1 MADLVIPV
9 LMGNILHFKSY
20 TMSKI
25 GLCLDIINNIIG
37 GGLYYITYHSRNNI
51 INSEINIYMTNIDSF
66 GFSKTDIVLSYR
78 IYTLKPPTLH

>member
-37 GGLYYITYHSRNNI
+37 CGLYITYHSLNNI
-51 INSEINIYMTNIDSF
+51 IDSGMNIYMASIDSY
-66 GFSKTDIVLSYR
+66 GFTKTDILFSYG
-78 IYTLKPPTLH
+78 IYTLKPPTLY